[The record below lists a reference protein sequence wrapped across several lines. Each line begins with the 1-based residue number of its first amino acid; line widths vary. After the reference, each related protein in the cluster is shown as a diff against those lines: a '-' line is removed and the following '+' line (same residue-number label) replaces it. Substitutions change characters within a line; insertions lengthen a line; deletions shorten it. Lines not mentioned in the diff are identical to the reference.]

1 MGSGEPQRSVRSIG
15 LRDKVRYF
23 LSKYLVTLRWLFT
36 LQLLLMLASL
46 LENRSLFSLALC
58 FFSFF
63 RPVGTLTLTP
73 TGMRALEQARGIRGV
88 TL

>member
-1 MGSGEPQRSVRSIG
+1 M
-15 LRDKVRYF
+15 YF
-23 LSKYLVTLRWLFT
+23 LSMYLVPLRWLFT
-36 LQLLLMLASL
+36 LQVLLMLASL
-46 LENRSLFSLALC
+46 LENRSWFSLALC
-58 FFSFF
+58 SFCLPLEQKLVVFF